1 MDDRVVDRELERTL
15 EDIGERLEYPRRDL
29 WPAVRTRI
37 AARPRLPWWSRF
49 GLSPASL
56 APVAATLLVM
66 LVALLAVSPDL
77 RARAAEVLGVA
88 GIQIFRVAETPTPGP
103 TTRPIFPGSRVTLA
117 EAKSRAGFPLRVPSD
132 LGEPDDVYLESSASG
147 AQVTLV
153 YTSRSGIPQSPVA
166 GVSAIVVEFAGALDQ
181 NVMGKAVGPGT
192 TLERVTVN
200 GGPGFWLAGEPHQFF
215 YRDPSGNLQTGT
227 LRLAANT
234 LLWEE
239 GPITYRLEAQIAKEQ
254 ALRVA
259 ASFR

>member
-1 MDDRVVDRELERTL
+1 
-15 EDIGERLEYPRRDL
+15 
-29 WPAVRTRI
+29 
-37 AARPRLPWWSRF
+37 
-49 GLSPASL
+49 
-56 APVAATLLVM
+56 
-66 LVALLAVSPDL
+66 
-77 RARAAEVLGVA
+77 
-88 GIQIFRVAETPTPGP
+88 
-103 TTRPIFPGSRVTLA
+103 
-117 EAKSRAGFPLRVPSD
+117 
-132 LGEPDDVYLESSASG
+132 VYLESSASG